1 MDIYKAMMN
10 EGFII
15 FEYGPKFVLDKINTP
30 ANQTPISGG
39 ESWMFDSFEDALERV
54 KGLISWKEPEQ
65 PKTAN
70 VQTKSTTW
78 QMQMMYRHKGMG
90 TKFVDLGELGATSFQ
105 TAMDEAKKR
114 AESYIIQSDIEKD
127 VTGFEV
133 KVRPCQQA

>member
-1 MDIYKAMMN
+1 MEQLYREMMN
-10 EGFII
+10 QGFVI
-15 FEYGPKFVLDKINTP
+15 FQWNAKFVLEKINTP
-30 ANQTPISGG
+30 ANQMTG

-90 TKFVDLGELGATSFQ
+90 TKFVDLGELGAASFQ

-114 AESYIIQSDIEKD
+114 AESYIIHSDIEKD

>member
-1 MDIYKAMMN
+1 MN
-10 EGFII
+10 QGFVI
-15 FEYGPKFVLDKINTP
+15 FQWNAKFVLDKINTP
-30 ANQTPISGG
+30 ANQMPHSGG
-39 ESWMFDSFEDALERV
+39 ENWTFDSFEQALERV
-54 KGLISWKEPEQ
+54 KSLISWKEPEQ

-70 VQTKSTTW
+70 VQTTSTTW

-90 TKFVDLGELGATSFQ
+90 TKFVDLGELGSTSFQ

-127 VTGFEV
+127 VLGFEV